1 MTVAKHSQQPDTAA
15 LSTAG
20 LKAAFN
26 ILEKWDCSLN
36 EQLAILSL
44 PKATYYK
51 YRSQPEKAQL
61 DRDHLDRISYLLNIH
76 ASLNTV
82 FDNPENRYGFMRM
95 KNHNPYF
102 SGKTPMEVIST
113 GSLAALYETFKRVDA
128 LRGAQW

>member
-1 MTVAKHSQQPDTAA
+1 MPTTPRQDGPKMASLGP
-15 LSTAG
+15 AG

-26 ILEKWDCSLN
+26 ILEKWGCSLN

-51 YRSQPEKAQL
+51 YRSAPEKAQL

-76 ASLNTV
+76 SSLNTV

-102 SGKTPMEVIST
+102 SGKTPLEVISS
-113 GSLAALYETFKRVDA
+113 GSLPALYETFKRVDA